1 MDTIPEIQTTRL
13 ISSSQVEG
21 TPVYNLERE
30 KLGTVDSVMIDRESG
45 QVVYAVMAFGGFL
58 GLGEK
63 RHPMTWNTMIYD
75 KQREGYVVSLSREEL
90 EGAPNM
96 NAGAYGEL
104 ADRDYEETVY
114 THYKAQPYW
123 L

>member
-13 ISSSQVEG
+13 ISSGQVEG
-21 TPVYNLERE
+21 TPVYNLEGE

-63 RHPMTWNTMIYD
+63 RHPMPWKTMIYD

-96 NAGAYGEL
+96 NAGEYGEL
-104 ADRDYEETVY
+104 GDRDYEETVY
-114 THYKAQPYW
+114 PHYKAEPYW

>member
-13 ISSSQVEG
+13 ISSGQVEG
-21 TPVYNLERE
+21 TPVYNLEGE

-63 RHPMTWNTMIYD
+63 RHPMPWKTMIYD

-96 NAGAYGEL
+96 NAGEYGEL
-104 ADRDYEETVY
+104 GDRDYEETVY
-114 THYKAQPYW
+114 THYKAEPYW